1 MNFPNSS
8 MVAIPIS
15 RSRKIKLNHIPA
27 LSVLKHLQCET
38 ENSRNLHCTNTCLAW
53 EDLNW
58 ILEENR
64 GRHTAASDRMNSLF
78 KSLGDRE

>member
-1 MNFPNSS
+1 MNPGKLYSK
-8 MVAIPIS
+8 
-15 RSRKIKLNHIPA
+15 RKEYLIMYQTLYM
-27 LSVLKHLQCET
+27 
-38 ENSRNLHCTNTCLAW
+38 AW

-64 GRHTAASDRMNSLF
+64 GRHTAASDWMNSLF